1 MAEYTVKPGDTL
13 EEIARQF
20 YGDPGQFPLIM
31 RANQLSSDPDFLLA
45 GRKLVIPDL
54 ESRPLPTGPD
64 PPYGEIGDMLM
75 AGQVVPFL
83 GAGVNV
89 GARPSHVAWNEKTA
103 PFLPTGAELSRYL
116 AHKVSFPSTDNH
128 DISDLAKV
136 SSYFV
141 EALGRPRVRERLR
154 QVFDRPYPSC
164 EIHKYLAEINAPL
177 LIVTTN
183 YDDLMEQSLNE
194 TGRAYDL
201 VVHVTDRKDQDA
213 SVLWWEHGKPEPKAI
228 PPNELEIDLTQRTV
242 LYKMHGS
249 VDRRAKRD
257 SYVIT
262 EDDYVDFLSRMTDKK
277 AVPMRFMRHFRER
290 HFLFLGYGLNDWNLR
305 VILKNLRTTLPPEE
319 AKIETGAMPIHAVE
333 MTDDEEDL
341 RSWAIQFAP
350 SDLERELWGRRKV
363 NIYDRD
369 INQFVRRLR
378 EKDGL

>member
-1 MAEYTVKPGDTL
+1 MAEYTVEPGDTL
-13 EEIARQF
+13 GKIARQF
-20 YGDPGQFPLIM
+20 YGDPSHFLLIM
-31 RANQLSSDPDFLLA
+31 TANQLSNPDDLPA

-54 ESRPLPTGPD
+54 DTGQQPAGPD
-64 PPYGEIGDMLM
+64 PPYGEIADLLKT
-75 AGQVVPFL
+75 GQVVPFL

-89 GARPSHVAWNEKTA
+89 GARPGKVAWDEKTTS
-103 PFLPTGAELSRYL
+103 FLPTGAELSRFL
-116 AHKVSFPSTDNH
+116 ADKVSFPSKDTH
-128 DISDLAKV
+128 DLCDLAKV

-154 QVFDRPYPSC
+154 QVFDRPYASC
-164 EIHKYLAEINAPL
+164 EIHKYLAAIKVPL

-194 TGRAYDL
+194 AGRVYDL
-201 VVHVTDRKDQDA
+201 VVHMTDRKDQDA
-213 SVLWWEHGKPEPKAI
+213 SVLWWEHGDPEPKAV

-249 VDRRAKRD
+249 IDRRAKRD

-262 EDDYVDFLSRMTDKK
+262 EDGYVDFLSRMTDKK

-290 HFLFLGYGLNDWNLR
+290 QFLFLGYGLNDWNLR
-305 VILKNLRTTLPPEE
+305 VILKYLKTTFPSGE
-319 AKIETGAMPIHAVE
+319 AKIVTSVAPVPAAQLA
-333 MTDDEEDL
+333 DDEGDPP
-341 RSWAIQFAP
+341 SWAIQFAP
-350 SDLERELWGRRKV
+350 SDLERELWGKRKV

-378 EKDGL
+378 EKDSL